1 MARGLRL
8 NEPGRAWAALA
19 VALGAGALLGLL
31 VPAPEWDWQPSK
43 AAEPWRW
50 WTAAF
55 VHLNGLHLA
64 GNLLGLALVA
74 AVGMVGRLPQRAA
87 LAWALAWPL
96 AHGVLLLRPEVTHY
110 AGLSGVLHAG
120 VAVAVT
126 WLVLEG
132 RRRRVA
138 MAIGA
143 GLVAKLLLE
152 QPWGAP
158 VTVSATLGIPV
169 VPMAHAGG
177 ALVGLLLTLLL
188 HRRDCAEEQ
197 R

>member
-96 AHGVLLLRPEVTHY
+96 GHGVLLLRPEVTHY

>member
-1 MARGLRL
+1 MAGGLRL
-8 NEPGRAWAALA
+8 NEPGRAWGWLA
-19 VALGAGALLGLL
+19 VVLADGALLGLV
-31 VPAPEWDWQPSK
+31 VPASAWDWQPAR
-43 AAEPWRW
+43 AAEVWRW

-74 AVGMVGRLPQRAA
+74 ALGHFGRLPPRAA

-96 AHGVLLLRPEVTHY
+96 GHGVLLLRPEIAHY

-120 VAVAVT
+120 VAVAAA

-132 RRRRVA
+132 RRRGVA
-138 MAIGA
+138 LAIGA
-143 GLVAKLLLE
+143 GLLAKLMLE
-152 QPWGAP
+152 APWGAP

-169 VPMAHAGG
+169 VPLAHAGG
-177 ALVGLLLTLLL
+177 AFAGVLLALALC
-188 HRRDCAEEQ
+188 RRGKPEPD

>member
-1 MARGLRL
+1 M
-8 NEPGRAWAALA
+8 ALA
-19 VALGAGALLGLL
+19 LALGAGALLGLL

-64 GNLLGLALVA
+64 GNLLGLVVVA
-74 AVGMVGRLPQRAA
+74 ALGVVGRLPQRAA

>member
-1 MARGLRL
+1 M
-8 NEPGRAWAALA
+8 
-19 VALGAGALLGLL
+19 ALGAGALLGLL

-74 AVGMVGRLPQRAA
+74 ALGVVGRLPPRAA

-96 AHGVLLLRPEVTHY
+96 GHGVLLLRPEVTHY

-169 VPMAHAGG
+169 VPLAHAGG

-188 HRRDCAEEQ
+188 HRRDSAQEQ